1 MDYLNPVLLLPALAL
16 LCALVYLI
24 PARLRWVL
32 LLAASYAFYF
42 WIGKWAIL
50 VLAALTVLNY
60 FLAIVIEKSGSAR
73 AKTLLILGILLN
85 VAALALFKYGN
96 VLSTLAGQAGQ
107 STSLKLLLPLG
118 MSFFTLQHIAYLVDV
133 KKRLIPAERNI
144 GIFAT
149 FMAFFPK
156 IASGPIERGKKL
168 LPQFHHPRQVDSNE
182 VLLGFRQVVFGLF
195 KKVVIADRLALVV
208 NQVFDNVGTYNG
220 ITILYAML
228 FLTFQIYL
236 DFSGYTDIA
245 LGAARLM
252 GIELTPNFKRP
263 YLATDVAE
271 FWNRW
276 HLSFSTWLRDYI
288 FYPLRRALLQH
299 QRSAA
304 VLALVLPPLVTM
316 LLSGA
321 WHGVGWNF
329 IAWGLYHAVFY
340 IISLWVKDFRKLH
353 PPRWPGLLK
362 AVDILVNFLVVSVG
376 WVIFRLDSFAQIKRL
391 FSSITWSN
399 FINSPFRRNSFEF
412 DFEFGLLFI
421 ALVVIWEVLQE
432 VTRGRFDLDKLPAG
446 VRWVGY
452 FLILL
457 AITTLGVFDYT
468 GNPFIYFKF

>member
-1 MDYLNPVLLLPALAL
+1 MDYLNPVLLLPALGL
-16 LCALVYLI
+16 LCALVYLF

-32 LLAASYAFYF
+32 LLVASYAFYF

-50 VLAALTVLNY
+50 VLMALTVLNY
-60 FLAIVIEKSGSAR
+60 FLALAIERATPAR
-73 AKTLLILGILLN
+73 AKTVLILGILLN
-85 VAALALFKYGN
+85 VAALAFFKYGN
-96 VLSTLAGQAGQ
+96 VLSAQTGQAA
-107 STSLKLLLPLG
+107 SFKLLLPLG

-133 KKRLIPAERNI
+133 KKGLIPAERNL
-144 GIFAT
+144 GIFAA

-156 IASGPIERGKKL
+156 IASGPIERGRKL
-168 LPQFHHPRQVDSNE
+168 LPQLHQPKQVNSDE

-195 KKVVIADRLALVV
+195 KKVVIADRLALIV

-220 ITILYAML
+220 ITILYSML

-288 FYPLRRALLQH
+288 FYPLRRFLLQH
-299 QRSAA
+299 HSAQA
-304 VLALVLPPLVTM
+304 LALVLPPLVTM

-329 IAWGLYHAVFY
+329 IAWGLYHAIFY
-340 IISLWVKDFRKLH
+340 IISLWVKDMRKLH

-362 AVDILVNFLVVSVG
+362 AVDILVNFLVVSAG
-376 WVIFRLDSFAQIKRL
+376 WVIFRLDSFTQIKRL
-391 FSSITWSN
+391 FSSISWAN

-421 ALVVIWEVLQE
+421 VLVVVWEVLQE
-432 VTRGRFDLDKLPAG
+432 VTRGRLEIDKLPTG
-446 VRWVGY
+446 VRWLGY

>member
-1 MDYLNPVLLLPALAL
+1 MDYLNPVLLLPALGL
-16 LCALVYLI
+16 LCALVYLL

-50 VLAALTVLNY
+50 VLVALTVLNY
-60 FLAIVIEKSGSAR
+60 FLAIAIEGANPAR

-85 VAALALFKYGN
+85 VAALAFFKYGN
-96 VLSTLAGQAGQ
+96 VLSAQAGQAA
-107 STSLKLLLPLG
+107 SLKLLLPLG

-133 KKRLIPAERNI
+133 KKGLITAERNL
-144 GIFAT
+144 GLFAT

-156 IASGPIERGKKL
+156 IASGPIERGRKL
-168 LPQFHHPRQVDSNE
+168 LPQLHQPRQVDAHE
-182 VLLGFRQVVFGLF
+182 VLLGFRQVVFGIF
-195 KKVVIADRLALVV
+195 KKVVIADRLALIV

-288 FYPLRRALLQH
+288 FYPLRRFLLQH
-299 QRSAA
+299 HSAQA
-304 VLALVLPPLVTM
+304 LALVLPPLVTM

-329 IAWGLYHAVFY
+329 IAWGLYHAIFY
-340 IISLWVKDFRKLH
+340 IISLWVKDMRKLH

-362 AVDILVNFLVVSVG
+362 AVDILVNFLVVSAG
-376 WVIFRLDSFAQIKRL
+376 WVIFRLESFAQIKRL
-391 FSSITWSN
+391 FSSISWSN

-432 VTRGRFDLDKLPAG
+432 VTRGRLEIDKLPTG
-446 VRWVGY
+446 VRWLGY